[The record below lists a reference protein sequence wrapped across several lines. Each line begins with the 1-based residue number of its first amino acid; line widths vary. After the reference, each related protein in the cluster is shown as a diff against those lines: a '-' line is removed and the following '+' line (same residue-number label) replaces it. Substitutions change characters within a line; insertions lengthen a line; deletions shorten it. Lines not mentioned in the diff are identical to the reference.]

1 MVFELKYTAAAEDHL
16 LELKDDLS
24 KQRILKDVIKALRHM
39 KTNLRHPSLNTHEYY
54 SLKGPR
60 GEKVFETYAQQ
71 KTAGAY
77 RIFWY
82 YGPGKGAISIVAILP
97 HP

>member
-39 KTNLRHPSLNTHEYY
+39 KTNLRHPSLNNK
-54 SLKGPR
+54 SLMLLSFKKDALR
-60 GEKVFETYAQQ
+60 DSHSSFV
-71 KTAGAY
+71 
-77 RIFWY
+77 
-82 YGPGKGAISIVAILP
+82 
-97 HP
+97 